1 MRFND
6 PCTNAIPRPD
16 SERSESSCAV
26 SARASNAANG
36 PPSSEI
42 ESWKVLRS
50 TESCTDMDV
59 ALGSLCWTTLVMTS
73 AVARVRSSARSA
85 GILSSVSRR
94 WKAWRNERIESVST
108 SQHSSKICIRLR
120 RSSGTHE
127 GADIPERGND
137 IAAVRT
143 HRYSAQP
150 ARDGREQR
158 ALGAPMFGPGSQCG
172 GAGGSKRSSKRS
184 VMAQLVFADNRFDR
198 LDPVHSPPAHAV
210 WAHQIGRRDRR

>member
-26 SARASNAANG
+26 SARVSNAAKG

-42 ESWKVLRS
+42 ASWKVLRS
-50 TESCTDMDV
+50 TESCTDIDV

-73 AVARVRSSARSA
+73 AVASVRSSARSA

-108 SQHSSKICIRLR
+108 SQLSSKIRIRLSR
-120 RSSGTHE
+120 GSGTHE
-127 GADIPERGND
+127 CANIPESGND

-143 HRYSAQP
+143 HRYGTQP
-150 ARDGREQR
+150 AHDGREQR
-158 ALGAPMFGPGSQCG
+158 ALGAPMFGPGIQCG
-172 GAGGSKRSSKRS
+172 SAGGSERGSKRS
-184 VMAQLVFADNRFDR
+184 VIAQLVFADNRFD
-198 LDPVHSPPAHAV
+198 
-210 WAHQIGRRDRR
+210 